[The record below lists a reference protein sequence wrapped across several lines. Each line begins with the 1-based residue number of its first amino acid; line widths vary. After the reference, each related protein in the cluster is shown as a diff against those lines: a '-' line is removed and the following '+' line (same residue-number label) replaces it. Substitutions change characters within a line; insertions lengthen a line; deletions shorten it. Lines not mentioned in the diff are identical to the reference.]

1 MGVSTLY
8 LHVVT
13 VHETMHNL
21 LEEEARLR
29 LSKPLS
35 LPHIVQQRSPLCQLH
50 HLKKKTGISVLQMTD
65 RQR

>member
-1 MGVSTLY
+1 MLY

-29 LSKPLS
+29 LSKPLP
-35 LPHIVQQRSPLCQLH
+35 LPHIIQQGTPLCQLH
-50 HLKKKTGISVLQMTD
+50 HLEKKRKTDNSVLQMTD
-65 RQR
+65 R